1 MDILKLKQ
9 GAFLKTIIT
18 TTLLLF
24 TIPAALAAPY
34 QIDKAHTEIEF
45 SVTHLMVSKA
55 KGSFRDF
62 NGTLNFEE
70 KKGQIKDI
78 NVVVQMASIDTNEPK
93 RDEHLR
99 SADFFDVAKFPTMTF
114 RAESI
119 SVKEGKPTK
128 VKGMLTIKET
138 TKPVTLDLTYNGRQT
153 DPFGVT
159 HWGFQLTGTI
169 NRIDFGVKWNAPL
182 AKTAL
187 DKGGIALGEEVSI
200 DIAGEFIPHVETK

>member
-1 MDILKLKQ
+1 M
-9 GAFLKTIIT
+9 KTIIT

-24 TIPAALAAPY
+24 TMQSAMAAPY
-34 QIDKAHTEIEF
+34 EIDKAHTEIEF
-45 SVTHLMVSKA
+45 SVTHLMVAKA

-62 NGTLNFEE
+62 KGTFDFDE
-70 KKGQIKDI
+70 KKGEIKDM
-78 NVVVQMASIDTNEPK
+78 NVVVQIASIDTNESK
-93 RDEHLR
+93 RDEHLK
-99 SADFFDVAKFPTMTF
+99 SPDFFDAAKFPTMTF

-119 SVKEGKPTK
+119 LVKEGKLTK
-128 VKGMLTIKET
+128 VKGMLTIKDT

-159 HWGFQLTGTI
+159 HWGFHLTGKI

-200 DIAGEFIPHVETK
+200 DIAGEFIPHVVKKN